1 MGVNKSK
8 GAVDV
13 GEKKLYVNLLGEFS
27 VWYGDKKVYMGR
39 ISTGRQ
45 AQLFQLLMISPGFQ
59 ISKEK
64 LMADIYKSGE
74 FNNRNNSVNNAIYRL
89 RKMLTDAGVPGDE
102 YIAIE
107 NGNCV
112 WKEDIPVQVDTV
124 EFKRLLEES
133 RDAEDDDKLHIL
145 QEAWLLYRGPL
156 LASNSIE
163 EWAIPENLHYKE
175 LYRDCTNQIAD
186 ILKEKERWEDLYTLY
201 TTALGIETYEEWQL
215 GQLDALIALGE
226 YEKAYKTYEKAV
238 RIYTEVSDL
247 PVSEEMLKRSRK
259 ISQYLKGGYEDLDD
273 IQVSFLEVAK
283 KSEEQ
288 VYECPYPNFM
298 DVYCSILRLGA
309 RIEVVSCLMQC
320 TIVNRKKLPVQK
332 AVAAKKS
339 ALLLQAI
346 KQTLRY
352 GDIFTQY
359 NTSRFLIILN
369 HTKKENGK
377 IVFNR
382 IAKVYEELG
391 GNRRDIDYQITP
403 MYQE

>member
-39 ISTGRQ
+39 TSTGRQ

-112 WKEDIPVQVDTV
+112 WKEDIPVQVDAV

-145 QEAWLLYRGPL
+145 QEA
-156 LASNSIE
+156 
-163 EWAIPENLHYKE
+163 
-175 LYRDCTNQIAD
+175 
-186 ILKEKERWEDLYTLY
+186 
-201 TTALGIETYEEWQL
+201 
-215 GQLDALIALGE
+215 
-226 YEKAYKTYEKAV
+226 
-238 RIYTEVSDL
+238 
-247 PVSEEMLKRSRK
+247 
-259 ISQYLKGGYEDLDD
+259 
-273 IQVSFLEVAK
+273 
-283 KSEEQ
+283 
-288 VYECPYPNFM
+288 
-298 DVYCSILRLGA
+298 
-309 RIEVVSCLMQC
+309 
-320 TIVNRKKLPVQK
+320 
-332 AVAAKKS
+332 
-339 ALLLQAI
+339 
-346 KQTLRY
+346 
-352 GDIFTQY
+352 
-359 NTSRFLIILN
+359 
-369 HTKKENGK
+369 
-377 IVFNR
+377 
-382 IAKVYEELG
+382 
-391 GNRRDIDYQITP
+391 
-403 MYQE
+403 

>member
-39 ISTGRQ
+39 TSTGRQ

-186 ILKEKERWEDLYTLY
+186 ILKEKER
-201 TTALGIETYEEWQL
+201 
-215 GQLDALIALGE
+215 
-226 YEKAYKTYEKAV
+226 
-238 RIYTEVSDL
+238 
-247 PVSEEMLKRSRK
+247 
-259 ISQYLKGGYEDLDD
+259 
-273 IQVSFLEVAK
+273 
-283 KSEEQ
+283 
-288 VYECPYPNFM
+288 
-298 DVYCSILRLGA
+298 
-309 RIEVVSCLMQC
+309 
-320 TIVNRKKLPVQK
+320 
-332 AVAAKKS
+332 
-339 ALLLQAI
+339 
-346 KQTLRY
+346 
-352 GDIFTQY
+352 
-359 NTSRFLIILN
+359 
-369 HTKKENGK
+369 
-377 IVFNR
+377 
-382 IAKVYEELG
+382 
-391 GNRRDIDYQITP
+391 
-403 MYQE
+403 

>member
-1 MGVNKSK
+1 
-8 GAVDV
+8 
-13 GEKKLYVNLLGEFS
+13 
-27 VWYGDKKVYMGR
+27 
-39 ISTGRQ
+39 
-45 AQLFQLLMISPGFQ
+45 
-59 ISKEK
+59 
-64 LMADIYKSGE
+64 
-74 FNNRNNSVNNAIYRL
+74 
-89 RKMLTDAGVPGDE
+89 
-102 YIAIE
+102 
-107 NGNCV
+107 
-112 WKEDIPVQVDTV
+112 
-124 EFKRLLEES
+124 
-133 RDAEDDDKLHIL
+133 
-145 QEAWLLYRGPL
+145 
-156 LASNSIE
+156 
-163 EWAIPENLHYKE
+163 
-175 LYRDCTNQIAD
+175 
-186 ILKEKERWEDLYTLY
+186 
-201 TTALGIETYEEWQL
+201 
-215 GQLDALIALGE
+215 
-226 YEKAYKTYEKAV
+226 
-238 RIYTEVSDL
+238 
-247 PVSEEMLKRSRK
+247 MLKRSRK

-288 VYECPYPNFM
+288 VYECPYLNFM

-332 AVAAKKS
+332 AVAAKKG

>member
-39 ISTGRQ
+39 TSTGRQ

-163 EWAIPENLHYKE
+163 EWAIPENLYYKE

-259 ISQYLKGGYEDLDD
+259 ISQYLKGDYEDLDD

>member
-1 MGVNKSK
+1 MVRRQKGVH
-8 GAVDV
+8 
-13 GEKKLYVNLLGEFS
+13 
-27 VWYGDKKVYMGR
+27 GR
-39 ISTGRQ
+39 TSTGRQ
-45 AQLFQLLMISPGFQ
+45 AQLFQLLMISLGFQ

-186 ILKEKERWEDLYTLY
+186 ILKEKRTLGRSVYPVYNCIGNRDLR
-201 TTALGIETYEEWQL
+201 GM
-215 GQLDALIALGE
+215 
-226 YEKAYKTYEKAV
+226 AV
-238 RIYTEVSDL
+238 R
-247 PVSEEMLKRSRK
+247 
-259 ISQYLKGGYEDLDD
+259 
-273 IQVSFLEVAK
+273 
-283 KSEEQ
+283 
-288 VYECPYPNFM
+288 
-298 DVYCSILRLGA
+298 
-309 RIEVVSCLMQC
+309 
-320 TIVNRKKLPVQK
+320 
-332 AVAAKKS
+332 AAGC
-339 ALLLQAI
+339 A
-346 KQTLRY
+346 
-352 GDIFTQY
+352 D
-359 NTSRFLIILN
+359 RF
-369 HTKKENGK
+369 
-377 IVFNR
+377 
-382 IAKVYEELG
+382 
-391 GNRRDIDYQITP
+391 RRV
-403 MYQE
+403 

>member
-1 MGVNKSK
+1 MNKSK

-39 ISTGRQ
+39 TSTGRQ

-124 EFKRLLEES
+124 EFKRLLCWQAAVLCREARLPEVY
-133 RDAEDDDKLHIL
+133 EVYHHLLHPGF
-145 QEAWLLYRGPL
+145 LLT
-156 LASNSIE
+156 IE